1 MRSYCQRKEAGPW
14 KKQAEEKTFSHGRT
28 RNFTEKD
35 RNRDTEKTGRRK
47 DRNRDTEKT
56 ARRKGILAM
65 EGHGISR
72 NKTEAETR
80 KRRRKGSLATE

>member
-1 MRSYCQRKEAGPW
+1 MLLPEKRSRATEKNRQ
-14 KKQAEEKTFSHGRT
+14 KKRHFSHGRT

-56 ARRKGILAM
+56 DRRKGILAT

-72 NKTEAETR
+72 NKIEAETR

>member
-35 RNRDTEKTGRRK
+35 RNRDTEKT
-47 DRNRDTEKT
+47 
-56 ARRKGILAM
+56 ARRKGILAT
-65 EGHGISR
+65 EGHGISLD
-72 NKTEAETR
+72 KTEAETR
-80 KRRRKGSLATE
+80 KRQTEEKAF